1 MKQVHI
7 KTLNRKEILG
17 LYKGLKSSK
26 AFTHRRCQILIG
38 SAEGKSVKDIS
49 RSLYCSDQCVRDA
62 ILNFNKH
69 GLKSIYEKDNA
80 RNKTSGI
87 FDDNT
92 IGNLQKI
99 ILHPPSYYGLK
110 DKKWTLGTLVN
121 VCYNEKIIERK
132 ISSRMLGY
140 VLKKIG
146 LDWKKFKKAG
156 IKKR

>member
-1 MKQVHI
+1 MKQVHLRS
-7 KTLNRKEILG
+7 LNRKEILG

-38 SAEGKSVKDIS
+38 SAEGKSVKDLS

-62 ILNFNKH
+62 ILNFNKY
-69 GLKSIYEKDNA
+69 GLKSIYEKENT
-80 RNKTSGI
+80 RNKTSRT
-87 FDDNT
+87 FNDNA

-99 ILHPPSYYGLK
+99 ILHSPSYYGFK
-110 DKKWTLGTLVN
+110 DETWTLAMLVN

-132 ISSRMLGY
+132 ISSRMMGY

-146 LDWKKFKKAG
+146 VNWKNIKKAG